1 MNALDIFVLIASIAA
16 IALYGVWHTRNRR
29 DLDSYLKGR
38 DHTPWWVIG
47 ISVMATQA
55 SAITFLSTPGQGYL
69 GGLSFLQVYFGVP
82 IAMIIIAT
90 FFLPIFHKLHVYTA
104 YEYLENRFDRKTRLF
119 GAGLFLL
126 QRGIGAGLTIY
137 APAIVLSTAFGWSL
151 QATIV
156 TCGLIATAYTVFGG
170 TDAVT
175 VTQKY
180 QMAVIFLGMAT
191 AAGILLSKL
200 PHGLTFVD
208 AMGVAS
214 GFQKL
219 NAVNFSSSLH
229 ERYTFWSGLLGGTF
243 LMLSYFGA
251 DQSQVQRYISGDS
264 LRESRLGL
272 MFNAVCKIPMQLSI
286 LMLGVMMFVFYQF
299 ERPPLFFDSAAN
311 QYLESHRADPVKGK
325 QLTRYE
331 IEFNQLHD
339 KGRQHLQGWLAA
351 KRRGDESAAT
361 TEFVGAAIAQQEGE
375 KIRLQAAEAVASELT
390 PSHVESPQISASI
403 QSTALSL
410 GAAKPRNQAAPQ
422 NEANHQNMAVPQ
434 SAEVPQKSGGIQKS
448 VSATSADYVFIT
460 FILRELPHGAIGL
473 LVAAFFAAALSSK
486 AAELNA
492 LGTSTTI
499 DFYRLLVKRDATDAE
514 CLKASK
520 WFTAFWGVVAVFI
533 ALYAH
538 LAENLIQAVNILGS
552 IFYGVLL
559 ALFVVGFFIKRVG
572 GTALFWAALIAQTL
586 VCVLYFNLTISY
598 LWYPL
603 IGCVACVLL
612 SLILQMILGSK
623 SKAHGITVVDGKA
636 AEVA

>member
-1 MNALDIFVLIASIAA
+1 
-16 IALYGVWHTRNRR
+16 
-29 DLDSYLKGR
+29 
-38 DHTPWWVIG
+38 
-47 ISVMATQA
+47 MATQA

-82 IAMIIIAT
+82 IAMVIIAA

-137 APAIVLSTAFGWSL
+137 APAIVLSTVFGWSL
-151 QATIV
+151 PLTIV

-180 QMAVIFLGMAT
+180 QMAVIFLGMTT

-200 PHGLTFVD
+200 PDGLTFFD
-208 AMGVAS
+208 AMNVAG

-219 NAVNFSSSLH
+219 NAVNLSPSLH
-229 ERYTFWSGLLGGTF
+229 ERYTVWSGLLGGTF

-251 DQSQVQRYISGDS
+251 DQSQVQRYLSGDS

-311 QYLESHRADPVKGK
+311 RYLESHRGDAARGRQLVGYETEFNILHDQGK
-325 QLTRYE
+325 Q
-331 IEFNQLHD
+331 
-339 KGRQHLQGWLAA
+339 HLVSWLAA
-351 KRRGDESAAT
+351 KRRGDETTATAEFVSAA
-361 TEFVGAAIAQQEGE
+361 AAQQESE
-375 KIRLQAAEAVASELT
+375 KVRLAAANEMTQLQAQGAGANSSVDTSGATKKSLST
-390 PSHVESPQISASI
+390 FVE
-403 QSTALSL
+403 
-410 GAAKPRNQAAPQ
+410 KPD
-422 NEANHQNMAVPQ
+422 
-434 SAEVPQKSGGIQKS
+434 SKKSKS

-492 LGTSTTI
+492 LGTCTTI
-499 DFYRLLVKRDATDAE
+499 DFYRLLIKRDATDAE
-514 CLKASK
+514 SLVASK
-520 WFTAFWGVVAVFI
+520 LFTAFWGVVAIFI
-533 ALYAH
+533 ALYAQ
-538 LAENLIQAVNILGS
+538 LSENLIQAVNILGS

-559 ALFVVGFFIKRVG
+559 ALFVVGFFLKRVG
-572 GTALFWAALIAQTL
+572 GTALFWAAVISQTL
-586 VCVLYFNLTISY
+586 VFVLYFNLTISY

-603 IGCVACVLL
+603 IGCGTCVVISLL
-612 SLILQMILGSK
+612 LQLVFGDNNK
-623 SKAHGITVVDGKA
+623 SRENAAVHGEVVEA
-636 AEVA
+636 A